1 MVTCQ
6 RPARFKDTDVVA
18 AGPYDTLAEVYDW
31 LVPELLLTPEGSAVA
46 FAEHIEPGARVLDCA
61 CGTGTLAVGL
71 ALRGHEVAA
80 TDASAAM
87 VVRTERLAAEH
98 GARVDTAVCGWEGLA
113 GRGWEGAFDVV
124 FCVGNSLPHA
134 PGRAGRRGALRAMA
148 AVLAPGALLVLT
160 SRRWEQVRAEGSR
173 LQIGERLV
181 ERGGERGL
189 PIYSWAIPAR
199 WDEPHAFDVAVA
211 LIGDGGAVTTHR
223 ERFAFWPFTEDEL
236 REDLRSVGL
245 EPSPGTEPE
254 EAKAAR
260 YLLTARRAD

>member
-1 MVTCQ
+1 MSTRCS
-6 RPARFKDTDVVA
+6 FEDTAVVA

-31 LVPELLLTPEGSAVA
+31 LVPEALLTPQGSAAA
-46 FAEHIEPGARVLDCA
+46 FGEHVEPGARVLDCA

-71 ALRGHEVAA
+71 ALRGHAVAA

-98 GARVDTAVCGWEGLA
+98 GARLDTAVCSWEALA

-181 ERGGERGL
+181 ERDGRLGL
-189 PIYSWAIPAR
+189 PIHSWTIPAR

-211 LIGDGGAVTTHR
+211 LVGDDGAVTTYC
-223 ERFAFWPFTEDEL
+223 ERFAFWPFTEDDL
-236 REDLRSVGL
+236 RDDLRSVGL
-245 EPSPGTEPE
+245 EPAPASVQADT
-254 EAKAAR
+254 AAR
-260 YLLTARRAD
+260 YLVTARRSA